1 MKATAVYN
9 TRTRKDDRAQ
19 QPHALVD
26 RATMGLPAS
35 LTMNPFATVAE
46 PLLHSKQSPHGK
58 HCGTGASGSWTR
70 KSDVD
75 QSAPES

>member
-1 MKATAVYN
+1 M
-9 TRTRKDDRAQ
+9 D
-19 QPHALVD
+19 
-26 RATMGLPAS
+26 LPAS

-46 PLLHSKQSPHGK
+46 PLLHFKQSPHGK
-58 HCGTGASGSWTR
+58 HCGTGAFRSWTR

>member
-1 MKATAVYN
+1 MLGY
-9 TRTRKDDRAQ
+9 TRTREVDGAE

-26 RATMGLPAS
+26 RGTMDLPAS

-46 PLLHSKQSPHGK
+46 PLLHFKQSPHGK
-58 HCGTGASGSWTR
+58 HCGTGAFRSWTR